1 MALVVKDRVKE
12 TTATT
17 GTGTL
22 TLAGAVTGF
31 QSFSSALSNGDTTYY
46 AIFES
51 STGEWEVGL
60 GTFTAS
66 GTTLART
73 TVLASSNSGSAVN
86 LTAGSAEVFITQ
98 PATKA
103 AYFDASGDLILNQD
117 PTSALQAATKQYVD
131 TIAAAGIHYHD
142 PVRVEQE
149 GNLNATYDNGT
160 SGVGATLTN
169 AGTQAALVI
178 DGVTMVVN
186 DRVLIYEQT
195 NAAHNGVYTVTNVGS
210 ASTNWVLTRA
220 TDADSYSPSDPD
232 ALGQGDAFFVSE
244 GAAGAGE
251 TYVMTTEGT
260 ITFGTTDITFS
271 QISATQIYSAGDGL
285 TLTGTTF
292 AVGAG
297 TGVTVNANDIAIGQ
311 SVGTGDNVTFNQVTA
326 AIVGNVT
333 GNVTGNSGTATALET
348 ARTIGGVSFDGTANI
363 NLPGVNTTGNQD
375 TSGNAATATALAT
388 GRTISLTGDV
398 TGTSGSFDGSGN
410 VSIAATIA
418 ANSVALG
425 TDTTGNYVADISA
438 GTLIDVSGGGSET
451 ATVTVN
457 VDLSELTT
465 STSNGD
471 GDYFVVVDTANA
483 QKKLTK
489 GNINISGFN
498 NDAGYTTNVGDITGV
513 TAGSYITG
521 GGTSGT
527 VTVNV
532 DATSANTASKV
543 VARDSSGNFSAGTI
557 TATLNGTASN
567 ANTLDSLDSSQ
578 FLRSD
583 ASDSTSGDLT
593 ISGGQVYVGVNDSVA
608 GELILYGAGTGTT
621 EGAEIKLYASAD
633 YDGVID
639 LWSIDVNQDDLRMF
653 TSAGEL
659 AFYASPNAAVQLF
672 YNGSKKFE
680 TTDDGI
686 AINKDNPEIQ
696 LQDTGSGG
704 TIWRIANGSDG
715 NGKLTF
721 NDNDTERVTF
731 TNGGNVGIGTNSPET
746 SLHVAGGD
754 ILISNDQYLRAE
766 NSVGGN
772 SKVIG
777 RASNDDLIIG
787 DSAYGNPIRVQNNNY
802 VNVEVSGTQRL
813 QVNSSGINVTGVLD
827 VSSRVESDDYRSATN
842 QQIQIQAGES
852 FVYSTGQT
860 GEYVYLNG
868 DNGVQINCSPDNWSS
883 GWAGRKTF
891 TFSSSGLQFPDG
903 SSQSSAGASTGKAI
917 AMAIVFG

>member
-31 QSFSSALSNGDTTYY
+31 QSFSSALSDGDTTYY

-73 TVLASSNSGSAVN
+73 TVLASSNTGSAVN

-98 PATKA
+98 PAGKA
-103 AYFDASGDLILNQD
+103 AYFDGSGDLVLNQD
-117 PTSALQAATKQYVD
+117 PTSNLQAATKQYVD
-131 TIAAAGIHYHD
+131 TIAAAGLHYHA
-142 PVRVEQE
+142 PVRVQTTA
-149 GNLNATYDNGT
+149 NLSATYDNGS

-169 AGTQAALVI
+169 SGTQAAISI
-178 DGVTMVVN
+178 DNVTLSSA
-186 DRVLIYEQT
+186 DRVLVSEQT
-195 NAAHNGVYTVTNVGS
+195 NAAHNGVYTVTTVGS
-210 ASTNWVLTRA
+210 VSTNWVLTRA
-220 TDADSYSPSDPD
+220 TDADSYGPSDPD
-232 ALGQGDAFFVSE
+232 ALGEGDAFFIKE
-244 GAAGAGE
+244 GDTNAGHLD
-251 TYVMTTEGT
+251 VMTTSGT
-260 ITFGTTDITFS
+260 ITFGTTNIVFS
-271 QISATQIYSAGDGL
+271 EVAETTVYSAGNGL

-297 TGVTVNANDIAIGQ
+297 TGVTVNANDVAIGQ
-311 SVGTGDNVTFNQVTA
+311 DVGTTADVTFNSVSASLT
-326 AIVGNVT
+326 GNVT
-333 GNVTGNSGTATALET
+333 GNVTGNAGTATALET

-363 NLPGVNTTGNQD
+363 NLPGVNTAGNQN

-425 TDTTGNYVADISA
+425 TDTTGNYVADITA
-438 GTLIDVSGGGSET
+438 GNLIDVSGGGSET

-465 STSNGD
+465 STSDGD
-471 GDYFVVVDTANA
+471 GDFFVVVDSVNA

-489 GNINISGFN
+489 ANINISGFN

-543 VARDSSGNFSAGTI
+543 VARDASGNFSAGTI
-557 TATLNGTASN
+557 TANLTGTASSATN
-567 ANTLDSLDSSQ
+567 ADTVDSLHASQ

-583 ASDSTSGDLT
+583 TADSTSSTISFTGDIQVGDQIFHYGDTDTYMQFHAANQWRVVTGGTEMLEVNDTNVIVQSDLT
-593 ISGGQVYVGVNDSVA
+593 VN
-608 GELILYGAGTGTT
+608 
-621 EGAEIKLYASAD
+621 
-633 YDGVID
+633 
-639 LWSIDVNQDDLRMF
+639 
-653 TSAGEL
+653 
-659 AFYASPNAAVQLF
+659 
-672 YNGSKKFE
+672 
-680 TTDDGI
+680 
-686 AINKDNPEIQ
+686 
-696 LQDTGSGG
+696 
-704 TIWRIANGSDG
+704 
-715 NGKLTF
+715 
-721 NDNDTERVTF
+721 
-731 TNGGNVGIGTNSPET
+731 
-746 SLHVAGGD
+746 GGD
-754 ILISNDQYLRAE
+754 IVL
-766 NSVGGN
+766 GGT
-772 SKVIG
+772 G
-777 RASNDDLIIG
+777 RIQGVDTVS
-787 DSAYGNPIRVQNNNY
+787 
-802 VNVEVSGTQRL
+802 SGTDA
-813 QVNSSGINVTGVLD
+813 VNKTYVDN
-827 VSSRVESDDYRSATN
+827 AT
-842 QQIQIQAGES
+842 
-852 FVYSTGQT
+852 ST
-860 GEYVYLNG
+860 L
-868 DNGVQINCSPDNWSS
+868 
-883 GWAGRKTF
+883 
-891 TFSSSGLQFPDG
+891 
-903 SSQSSAGASTGKAI
+903 ASTGKAI